1 MREHVWVFE
10 QDLLDP
16 DGTKASRIPASDL
29 KIIDGLDT
37 LSFTW
42 LLTE

>member
-16 DGTKASRIPASDL
+16 DGTKASRIPASVL
-29 KIIDGLDT
+29 I
-37 LSFTW
+37 
-42 LLTE
+42 